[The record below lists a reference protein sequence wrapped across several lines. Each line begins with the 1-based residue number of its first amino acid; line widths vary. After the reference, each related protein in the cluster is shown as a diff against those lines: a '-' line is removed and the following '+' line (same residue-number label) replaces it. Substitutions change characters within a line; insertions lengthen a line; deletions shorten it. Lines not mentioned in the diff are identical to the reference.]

1 MYMSDIKYFHLGQ
14 FFTKR
19 AFIATFFGVALV
31 AVTEFVLPWLGIL
44 QIEALWQWI
53 TPATI
58 TFTIAI
64 ILVFCALAKNVV
76 SSIFISTAAILSF
89 YHPYSTIAL
98 KGFIAVV
105 IIYLITAFLAGW
117 FATMRITGRTALLIT
132 GIVIGLQGLIGA
144 GVSMFTSL
152 AQTHNNFHANS
163 VGIAYSNLMGTI
175 PVYDI
180 IVAAFSVIYM
190 VVFIII
196 SRKKITVEKEG
207 KKKETF
213 GQILIFLSIVGALLF
228 IILSHVNF
236 NQSTAISI
244 FGETNTQF
252 LNSIFEKTTAG
263 GFMAVQLLNVF
274 YILPIVGFVIGIG
287 LAFIIYQRASGTTNF
302 MRLNFEG
309 TYLTLNLTPFLVI
322 CSYSYIFQNAI
333 GSADYFFIRTSTWF
347 TLFTEFTNLLLINF
361 LVAYILFIIITI
373 IRNLAKK

>member
-19 AFIATFFGVALV
+19 ALIATFFGIALV
-31 AVTEFVLPWLGIL
+31 ALTEFVLPWLGIL
-44 QIEALWQWI
+44 QIETLWEWI
-53 TPATI
+53 SPATI

-64 ILVFCALAKNVV
+64 ILISCAIAKNLV

-89 YHPYSTIAL
+89 YDPYSTVAL

-105 IIYLITAFLAGW
+105 IIYMITAFFAGW

-152 AQTHNNFHANS
+152 AQTHTNFHANS
-163 VGIAYSNLMGTI
+163 IGIAYSELMGTV
-175 PVYDI
+175 PFYDI

-190 VVFIII
+190 IVFIII
-196 SRKKITVEKEG
+196 SRKRTTIEQKG
-207 KKKETF
+207 KKKEII

-228 IILSHVNF
+228 IILSHENF
-236 NQSTAISI
+236 NQSTAVSI

-252 LNSIFEKTTAG
+252 LNSIFAKTTAG
-263 GFMAVQLLNVF
+263 EFMAIQLLNVF

-287 LAFIIYQRASGTTNF
+287 IALIIYQRASGTSDF
-302 MRLNFEG
+302 MRLNYEG
-309 TYLTLNLTPFLVI
+309 TYLTLNFAPFLII

-333 GSADYFFIRTSTWF
+333 GSADFFYIRTSTWF
-347 TLFTEFTNLLLINF
+347 TLFTEFTNLILINL
-361 LVAYILFIIITI
+361 LVAYILFLIISI
-373 IRNLAKK
+373 IRNIAKK